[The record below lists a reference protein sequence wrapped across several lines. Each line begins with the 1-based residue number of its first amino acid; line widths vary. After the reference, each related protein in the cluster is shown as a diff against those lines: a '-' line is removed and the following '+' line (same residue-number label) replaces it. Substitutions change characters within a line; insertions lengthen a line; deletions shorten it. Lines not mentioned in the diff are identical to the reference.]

1 MKSKGYMV
9 LFSYKKGPTADVCET
24 IMGMTVTEDT
34 MFLTRE
40 GMEVKFNGKLPNMT
54 SRSPKTHIQISFCV
68 YLPKNYQD
76 SATGSIKDP
85 SI

>member
-40 GMEVKFNGKLPNMT
+40 GMDNLLYRKLE
-54 SRSPKTHIQISFCV
+54 I
-68 YLPKNYQD
+68 L
-76 SATGSIKDP
+76 
-85 SI
+85 

>member
-1 MKSKGYMV
+1 MV

-54 SRSPKTHIQISFCV
+54 SLSPETHIHISFCV
-68 YLPKNYQD
+68 YLPKYYQNP
-76 SATGSIKDP
+76 ATGSIKDP
-85 SI
+85 SL

>member
-1 MKSKGYMV
+1 MV

-24 IMGMTVTEDT
+24 IMGMTDTEDT

-54 SRSPKTHIQISFCV
+54 SRSPETHINIIWRFKDCDLLYYLLQPSDNISGD
-68 YLPKNYQD
+68 KHRN
-76 SATGSIKDP
+76 
-85 SI
+85 

>member
-1 MKSKGYMV
+1 MKSKGCMV

-54 SRSPKTHIQISFCV
+54 SRSPETHIQISFCV

>member
-24 IMGMTVTEDT
+24 IIGMTDTEDT

-40 GMEVKFNGKLPNMT
+40 GMEVEFNGKLPNMT
-54 SRSPKTHIQISFCV
+54 SRSPETHIQISFCV
-68 YLPKNYQD
+68 YLPIYYQK
-76 SATGSIKDP
+76 AVRGSIKDH
-85 SI
+85 SL